1 MKQSIIEQIA
11 AEQQT
16 YLLAE
21 NTGLERTSLSSLPDL
36 QNYALIISGIR
47 RCGKSTLLKQF
58 LASKYKSAFFF
69 NFEDIR
75 LYEFSIDDFR
85 ALDTIINNSGK
96 KVLFFDEIQIIKAWE
111 LYVRQKLD
119 QGFQVA
125 LTGSNAEMLSRELG
139 TKLTGRHITK
149 ELYPFSF
156 SEFAAFK
163 QQEKS
168 EVLFSEYLNTGGFP
182 EVVKTENKEILPFLI
197 EDIINRDIAVR
208 YGIKDVSTLK
218 RLCSFFM
225 NNVGNMVSPS
235 KLTTAIG
242 VKAPSTVLEYFS
254 YFENCYLI
262 NLLPKF
268 AYSAKAQMLAPKK
281 LYMNDTGLINAGTTA
296 FSKNSG
302 HILENAVFYHLRRKQ
317 NELYYFNENSAECDF
332 IIKEKEQVTQ
342 VIQVCWQLDGDN
354 EEREINGLFAAMDYF
369 KLDEGTIVT
378 FNDSDLLTKSRKTIQ
393 IVPAWKW
400 CINPQGSK
408 KV

>member
-1 MKQSIIEQIA
+1 MKQSVIKQIA
-11 AEQQT
+11 TEQQA

-21 NTGLERTSLSSLPDL
+21 NTGLERTSLSLLPDL

-58 LASKYKSAFFF
+58 LASKHKLAFFF

-96 KVLFFDEIQIIKAWE
+96 KVLFFDEIQIIKGWE

-119 QGFQVA
+119 QGFQVT
-125 LTGSNAEMLSRELG
+125 LTGSNAEMLSREFG

-156 SEFAAFK
+156 GEFAAFK
-163 QQEKS
+163 QQKKS
-168 EVLFSEYLNTGGFP
+168 EVLFAEYLKTGGFP
-182 EVVKTENKEILPFLI
+182 EVVKTGNKEILSFLLS
-197 EDIINRDIAVR
+197 DIINRDIAVR

-225 NNVGNMVSPS
+225 NNVSNLVSPS
-235 KLTTAIG
+235 KLTTVIG

-262 NLLPKF
+262 NLLQKF
-268 AYSAKAQMLAPKK
+268 AYSTKAQMLAPKK
-281 LYMNDTGLINAGTTA
+281 LYVNDTGLINAGTTA
-296 FSKNSG
+296 FSENIG
-302 HILENAVFYHLRRKQ
+302 HILENTVFYHLLRKY

-332 IIKEKEQVTQ
+332 VIKEKEQVTQ
-342 VIQVCWQLDGDN
+342 VMQVCWQLDGDN
-354 EEREINGLFAAMDYF
+354 EEREIKGLFAAMDYF
-369 KLDEGTIVT
+369 KLDKGTIVT
-378 FNDSDLLTKSRKTIQ
+378 FNDSDLLKKSGKTVK
-393 IVPAWKW
+393 IVPAWEW
-400 CINPQGSK
+400 SINQ
-408 KV
+408 